1 MSTMYNILVM
11 YPQHL
16 NLNGDV
22 ANAGVLARR
31 MNWFGYSAAIE
42 FHSPGDPLPDYVP
55 DFILIGHGSEAA
67 WADVERDLTHNWL
80 TIRGWLEQGV
90 PGLAVNSGQELLHSS
105 AFSYF
110 DGEIEAGE
118 RVSKFVAVE
127 TDLFG
132 AASNLL
138 GYQNSIYSAPIVE
151 LKNSLIGTQ
160 LHGPVLA
167 KNAWLADEIIRQIT
181 GDSDLTVIPGA
192 EAQVELVAKFELGIR
207 ELEVALANE

>member
-1 MSTMYNILVM
+1 MSTIYNILVM

-31 MNWFGYSAAIE
+31 MNWYGHSAAIE
-42 FHSPGDPLPDYVP
+42 FHNPGDELPNYLPDFVL
-55 DFILIGHGSEAA
+55 FGHGSEAA
-67 WADVERDLTHNWL
+67 WADVEEDLTRNWPK
-80 TIRGWLEQGV
+80 ISAWFDKGV
-90 PGLAVNSGQELLHSS
+90 LGLAINSGQELLHGTSF
-105 AFSYF
+105 AYL
-110 DGEIEAGE
+110 DGELRAGE

-132 AASNLL
+132 SVNNLL
-138 GYQNSIYSAPIVE
+138 GYQNSIYSAPIIE

-167 KNAWLADEIIRQIT
+167 KNSWLADEIIRRIT
-181 GDSDLTVIPGA
+181 GESELTVVPAA
-192 EAQVELVAKFELGIR
+192 EAQVELVAKFERGIR
-207 ELEVALANE
+207 DLEVPLANE